1 MNIYEQVGSVCAEQ
15 GITYSSMPEP
25 QLIDK
30 LYEICLAL
38 GYDRKSVKWWFNY
51 DHDFI
56 PDLLEYVPK

>member
-1 MNIYEQVGSVCAEQ
+1 
-15 GITYSSMPEP
+15 MPEP

-51 DHDFI
+51 NHDFV

>member
-1 MNIYEQVGSVCAEQ
+1 MNIYEQIGSVCTER

-30 LYEICLAL
+30 LYEICLEL
-38 GYDRKSVKWWFNY
+38 GYERKSVKWWFNY
-51 DHDFI
+51 NHDFI